1 MYIVCNIIVL
11 YITPSTVVCSS
22 RYQQKND
29 YLYYP
34 YVCEFIGRDR
44 DIDLPVDETIV
55 DVIAPFKD
63 TKEPVEM
70 TIGDGMEFTI
80 PGTFI

>member
-1 MYIVCNIIVL
+1 VN
-11 YITPSTVVCSS
+11 SS
-22 RYQQKND
+22 
-29 YLYYP
+29 L
-34 YVCEFIGRDR
+34 IGRDR
-44 DIDLPVDETIV
+44 DIDLPAEETIV

-80 PGTFI
+80 PGTFKSFKKILGMFLNLLPQ

>member
-1 MYIVCNIIVL
+1 MFVCL
-11 YITPSTVVCSS
+11 
-22 RYQQKND
+22 
-29 YLYYP
+29 LL
-34 YVCEFIGRDR
+34 IGRDR

-63 TKEPVEM
+63 NKEIVEM

-80 PGTFI
+80 PGTFTSKYNFQIP

>member
-1 MYIVCNIIVL
+1 MITYIFPLFVI
-11 YITPSTVVCSS
+11 SW
-22 RYQQKND
+22 
-29 YLYYP
+29 
-34 YVCEFIGRDR
+34 FIGRDR

-80 PGTFI
+80 PGTFK

>member
-1 MYIVCNIIVL
+1 MFTTCIRSYYTL
-11 YITPSTVVCSS
+11 RTTVVVGIDKINTYNMFSTFVNSS
-22 RYQQKND
+22 
-29 YLYYP
+29 L
-34 YVCEFIGRDR
+34 IGRDR

-80 PGTFI
+80 PGTYT

>member
-1 MYIVCNIIVL
+1 MFLIFVYW
-11 YITPSTVVCSS
+11 S
-22 RYQQKND
+22 
-29 YLYYP
+29 
-34 YVCEFIGRDR
+34 FIGRDR

-55 DVIAPFKD
+55 DVIPPFKD

-80 PGTFI
+80 PGNLILFKI

>member
-1 MYIVCNIIVL
+1 MYLTFV
-11 YITPSTVVCSS
+11 
-22 RYQQKND
+22 
-29 YLYYP
+29 YLWL
-34 YVCEFIGRDR
+34 IGRDR

-63 TKEPVEM
+63 SKEPVEM

-80 PGTFI
+80 PGTFT

>member
-1 MYIVCNIIVL
+1 MFLIFVYW
-11 YITPSTVVCSS
+11 S
-22 RYQQKND
+22 
-29 YLYYP
+29 
-34 YVCEFIGRDR
+34 FIGRDR

-80 PGTFI
+80 PGNLILFKI

>member
-1 MYIVCNIIVL
+1 MN
-11 YITPSTVVCSS
+11 SS
-22 RYQQKND
+22 I
-29 YLYYP
+29 
-34 YVCEFIGRDR
+34 IGRDR
-44 DIDLPVDETIV
+44 DIDLPADETIV

-80 PGTFI
+80 PGTFTSFKKNTWYIP